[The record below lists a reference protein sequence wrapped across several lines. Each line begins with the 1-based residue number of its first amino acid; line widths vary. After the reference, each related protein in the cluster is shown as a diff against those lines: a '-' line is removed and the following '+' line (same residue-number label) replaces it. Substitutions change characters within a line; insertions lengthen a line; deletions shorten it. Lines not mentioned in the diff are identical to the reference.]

1 MRNARIH
8 IRPETV
14 FLGGELFPEADRA
27 LVGEGEADNRL
38 DRLEAVFPRGDQPD
52 RRAVLVRQRLAID
65 AGGEEGQ
72 LVLRLFDGQPLDI
85 GPRVP
90 GLFLARR
97 HLGVEEGFHAQIFRA
112 RGRLRHLHQVRQR
125 HARPGN
131 GHRPGLDTAVPVEPF
146 LGPAH
151 GGDQILGIHCQ
162 LLLDHAVDGDGPR
175 VGLHLAGLLPDVL
188 RGPELVEIGVGG
200 GVLLVRDR
208 AVEHI
213 ILVARERI
221 AADGGHRGAGH
232 AATDQ
237 ARCGETEPGE
247 AGGLQPFAAV
257 HIDGF
262 GCGGGFRQL
271 PGPALLDQHGH
282 VSLITGGSGLRNG
295 GRCAVHSDRRK
306 SRANP
311 APAMWQR

>member
-1 MRNARIH
+1 M
-8 IRPETV
+8 
-14 FLGGELFPEADRA
+14 
-27 LVGEGEADNRL
+27 
-38 DRLEAVFPRGDQPD
+38 
-52 RRAVLVRQRLAID
+52 
-65 AGGEEGQ
+65 
-72 LVLRLFDGQPLDI
+72 
-85 GPRVP
+85 
-90 GLFLARR
+90 
-97 HLGVEEGFHAQIFRA
+97 
-112 RGRLRHLHQVRQR
+112 
-125 HARPGN
+125 
-131 GHRPGLDTAVPVEPF
+131 PVEA
-146 LGPAH
+146 LLLVAH
-151 GGDQILGIHCQ
+151 HGNEILGIQRHF
-162 LLLDHAVDGDGPR
+162 LFDHAVDGHGP
-175 VGLHLAGLLPDVL
+175 GMGAHLAGLLPDVL
-188 RGPELVEIGVGG
+188 RGTELVEIGVGG

-221 AADGGHRGAGH
+221 AADGGHCGAGH

-237 ARCGETEPGE
+237 ARCGEAEPGE

-282 VSLITGGSGLRNG
+282 VSLITGGLGLRNG